1 LGDGDPMKAAVEG
14 VRGAGLSGW
23 RRLAVLAPLLWLL
36 VNGAVASMALYN
48 LEQSRVA
55 YEQRAVIMT
64 QNLASLLEGSVHSFV
79 EKIDLTL
86 RTIGDELEHEL
97 AERGS
102 LDVAE
107 VNRFLQRH
115 WTRIPEL
122 EALRVIDASGTA
134 IAGPL
139 VSTSSPVSFLDRN
152 FFIVHRTD
160 RNAGLFVAKPVIG
173 RISGKWVITMTRR
186 FNSADGSF
194 AGVVLASVPVDYLTR
209 LLAQLQL
216 GDDGIALLRD
226 PDLGLITRWPPN
238 PGPPG
243 QIGTSNVSVELRD
256 LVLSGVAS
264 ATFHSSRT
272 ADNVERTST
281 LRRVEPGGF
290 ILVAGLGS
298 RDYLA
303 DWKLERKHAYAWILG
318 FAFVSAMVTA
328 WIWYLLR
335 KQLSDARA
343 LAETA
348 QDLKALNLK
357 YVREKEQ
364 AEAASLAKS
373 QFLANMSHELRTP
386 LNAVIGFSDMLKQQV
401 FGKLG
406 RKYLEY
412 AEDINSSGRHLLS
425 IVSAILD
432 LSKIEAGNHELRL
445 APVSLASVVDFALSV
460 VRERAEKK
468 EIAIALSLEEIPP
481 LSIDELA
488 LRQVVINLI
497 SNSIKFTPAGGE
509 IAVRAY
515 RDGAGGVRLEVSDT
529 GIGIAPENLPRI
541 FEPFWQAENAMSRTQ
556 EGAGLGLSICRRLV
570 ELHGGRLTAES
581 RPGAGTTMSIWLPLR
596 AEAPAPMPEAA
607 A

>member
-1 LGDGDPMKAAVEG
+1 MTRAEEG

-23 RRLAVLAPLLWLL
+23 RRLTVLAPLLWLL
-36 VNGAVASMALYN
+36 VNGAVAAMAFHN
-48 LEQSRVA
+48 LEQSREA

-64 QNLASLLEGSVHSFV
+64 QNLASLLEGSVHSFL
-79 EKIDLTL
+79 ERIDLTL
-86 RTIGDELEHEL
+86 HTVGDELEHEL
-97 AERGS
+97 SERGS
-102 LDVAE
+102 LDIAD

-115 WTRIPEL
+115 WERIPEL
-122 EALRVIDASGTA
+122 EALRVIDGSGTA

-139 VSTSSPVSFLDRN
+139 VSPSQPVSFLDRDY
-152 FFIVHRTD
+152 FIVHRGD
-160 RNAGLFVAKPVIG
+160 PGAGLFVAKPLIG

-186 FNSADGSF
+186 FNNPDGSF

-216 GDDGIALLRD
+216 GENGIALLRD

-243 QIGTSNVSVELRD
+243 RIGTSNVSVELRT
-256 LVLSGVAS
+256 LVLSGAET

-272 ADNVERTST
+272 ADNVERTNT

-298 RDYLA
+298 KDYLEA
-303 DWKLERKHAYAWILG
+303 WRLERRNAYAWVLG
-318 FAFVSAMVTA
+318 FALVSALVAA
-328 WIWYLLR
+328 WIWSLLR
-335 KQLSDARA
+335 KQLSDAEA
-343 LAETA
+343 LARTA
-348 QDLKALNLK
+348 RDLKALNRK

-425 IVSAILD
+425 IVSALLD

-445 APVSLASVVDFALSV
+445 ARVSLASVVSFALCV
-460 VRERAEKK
+460 MRERAEKK
-468 EIAIALSLEEIPP
+468 EIEIVVSLEEIPA
-481 LSIDELA
+481 LWIDELA

-497 SNSIKFTPAGGE
+497 SNSIKFTPPGGE

-515 RDGAGGVRLEVSDT
+515 RDGTSGVRLEVSDT
-529 GIGIAPENLPRI
+529 GIGIAPENLQRI

-556 EGAGLGLSICRRLV
+556 EGAGLGLSICRRLI

-596 AEAPAPMPEAA
+596 AEAEAPMPEPAA
-607 A
+607 QEH